1 MPRRFLDHQFP
12 AAIQCEAR
20 WLPACAEAGSVA
32 KEIDHVP
39 GRGQAHARTLLRSGR
54 PRASSVQARGEYR
67 PGAPGVEE
75 CVRVTGAGLAPQR
88 LSPVVPYP
96 RAPGAVDAS
105 PRQPLVR
112 PIPNSAKSVPRDGLI
127 RMHPTLHVVKRHE
140 EDSGAARNLLL

>member
-1 MPRRFLDHQFP
+1 MPRRFLHHQFP

-32 KEIDHVP
+32 KEIAHKAIGRQNSVP

-75 CVRVTGAGLAPQR
+75 CVRVTGEA
-88 LSPVVPYP
+88 
-96 RAPGAVDAS
+96 
-105 PRQPLVR
+105 
-112 PIPNSAKSVPRDGLI
+112 
-127 RMHPTLHVVKRHE
+127 
-140 EDSGAARNLLL
+140 